1 MQILN
6 GWIFIKIFILIEKS
20 LKSKEIWYKK
30 KFCHWFWDHTCCSVV
45 KTCFI
50 KPCCG
55 FKSPSL
61 HLMKYS
67 HEYTWLIELLVP
79 VSFLLWQSGWST
91 RLLIWSLIFLLG
103 GWWVNTCTGE
113 IWNTSSGWNHKMKLH
128 WSFFSC
134 DCNQI
139 KCHKTTRIH

>member
-1 MQILN
+1 MNFHWNIYVNCKVTKIQRNLVQEEVLSLILRSH
-6 GWIFIKIFILIEKS
+6 L
-20 LKSKEIWYKK
+20 L
-30 KFCHWFWDHTCCSVV
+30 FCGEDDDAR
-45 KTCFI
+45 FI